1 MMLRESNINK
11 HKEVLFNLWKK
22 KGIWEDMT
30 HTKLAETSNSV
41 SAVAIL
47 NGGLN
52 PYKMVEMFKNY
63 RLYVPDQFQ
72 LDELFA
78 KPSVE
83 VWAKVK
89 TEKIDQAE
97 FRKKLKLTKYSDDKE
112 RLEMVIDKGEGID
125 KSKGM
130 AQAGGRRRGGVG
142 KDPTEGGRGV
152 LIFG

>member
-63 RLYVPDQFQ
+63 RLYVPD
-72 LDELFA
+72 
-78 KPSVE
+78 
-83 VWAKVK
+83 
-89 TEKIDQAE
+89 
-97 FRKKLKLTKYSDDKE
+97 
-112 RLEMVIDKGEGID
+112 
-125 KSKGM
+125 
-130 AQAGGRRRGGVG
+130 
-142 KDPTEGGRGV
+142 
-152 LIFG
+152 

>member
-112 RLEMVIDKGEGID
+112 WLEMVLDKGKGID
-125 KSKGM
+125 KSKGT
-130 AQAGGRRRGGVG
+130 AQAGGQRRGDMG
-142 KDPTEGGRGV
+142 KDPMEGGRGV
-152 LIFG
+152 LIFA